1 MGEVWCNRTGV
12 LGILKKLTFLGPH
25 VIEGCWSWWGTYY
38 GKTLLFERICSL
50 QNPADGETAMQNLRP
65 CSKCG
70 FGGT

>member
-1 MGEVWCNRTGV
+1 MVGNN
-12 LGILKKLTFLGPH
+12 
-25 VIEGCWSWWGTYY
+25 
-38 GKTLLFERICSL
+38 KTLLFERICSF